1 VAHLFGKK
9 LSRLEIEER
18 SGSMAQFAGVRLMT
32 LEDGVE
38 RGIRTLEFRTGSG
51 LKFNVLI
58 DRSFDI
64 ADCEYK
70 GNSIGWQSPTGFRN
84 PALHEYEGE
93 GGLSWLRSFSGLLI
107 TCGLDHTL
115 FMNEENADHFNY
127 APRKTVSSS
136 LHGRIGTIP
145 GKLISY
151 GETWNGDECTLYC
164 EGVVV
169 QATVFG
175 EDLHLIR
182 RIEVDVGTSEIHI
195 KDRVINH
202 GFNRT
207 PHMFCYHI
215 NIGYPIL
222 DEGSEYI
229 APIIDTPWAAHAGAD
244 YQKQGVGYNQMPAP
258 QKKFHEQVWQHEMA
272 QDSAGKTQSALVN
285 NRIGLGFSVET
296 NKKEF
301 PAQFEWQNFQ
311 SGLYALGIEPSTHH
325 VLGKEFARE
334 RNELIWL
341 EHNDERSYH
350 TVFRIHEGSEEI
362 EKLRTRIKSLA
373 VQTSEPYPEPS
384 GSYAEIKHE

>member
-1 VAHLFGKK
+1 
-9 LSRLEIEER
+9 
-18 SGSMAQFAGVRLMT
+18 MAQFAGVRLMT

-84 PALHEYEGE
+84 PGLHEYEGE

-127 APRKTVSSS
+127 SPRKTVSSS

-145 GKLISY
+145 GKLIAY
-151 GETWNGDECTLYC
+151 GESWNGDECTLYC

-175 EDLHLIR
+175 EDLHLLR
-182 RIEVDVGTSEIHI
+182 RIEVNVGTSEIHI

-229 APIIDTPWAAHAGAD
+229 APIVDTPWAAHAGAD
-244 YQKQGVGYNQMPAP
+244 YQKQGIGFNQMPAP

-272 QDSAGKTQSALVN
+272 ADAAGKTQSALVN
-285 NRIGLGFSVET
+285 NRIGLGFSIET
-296 NKKEF
+296 NKSEF
-301 PAQFEWQNFQ
+301 PAQLEWQNFQ

-334 RNELIWL
+334 RGELIWL
-341 EHNDERSYH
+341 EHNDERNYH
-350 TVFRIHEGSEEI
+350 TVFRIHEGSDEI
-362 EKLRTRIKSLA
+362 NALRSRIQSLA
-373 VQTSEPYPEPS
+373 VQPSDPYPQPS
-384 GSYAEIKHE
+384 GKYMELKHE

>member
-1 VAHLFGKK
+1 MAHLFGKK

-18 SGSMAQFAGVRLMT
+18 SGSLAQFAGVRLMT

-70 GNSIGWQSPTGFRN
+70 GNAIGWQSPTGFRN

-127 APRKTVSSS
+127 SPRKTVSSS

-145 GKLISY
+145 GKLIGY
-151 GETWNGDECTLYC
+151 GESWSGDDCTLYC

-175 EDLHLIR
+175 EDLHLVR
-182 RIEVDVGTSEIHI
+182 RIEVNVGTSEIHI

-207 PHMFCYHI
+207 PHMFCYHV

-222 DEGSEYI
+222 DEASEYI
-229 APIIDTPWAAHAGAD
+229 APIVDTPWAAHAGAD
-244 YQKQGVGYNQMPAP
+244 YKLQGIGYSQMPAP

-272 QDSAGKTQSALVN
+272 ADAQGKTQSALVN

-296 NKKEF
+296 NKSEF

-341 EHNDERSYH
+341 EHNDERNYH
-350 TVFRIHEGSEEI
+350 TIFRIHEGSDEI
-362 EKLRTRIKSLA
+362 NALRTRIQTLA
-373 VQTSEPYPEPS
+373 LQPSDPYPQPS
-384 GSYAEIKHE
+384 GKYLELKHE

>member
-1 VAHLFGKK
+1 MAHLFGKK

-18 SGSMAQFAGVRLMT
+18 SGSLAQFAGVRLMT

-70 GNSIGWQSPTGFRN
+70 GNAIGWQSPTGFRN

-127 APRKTVSSS
+127 SPRKTVSSS

-145 GKLISY
+145 GKLIGY
-151 GETWNGDECTLYC
+151 GESWSGDDCTLYC

-175 EDLHLIR
+175 EDLHLVR
-182 RIEVDVGTSEIHI
+182 RIEVNVGTSEIHI

-207 PHMFCYHI
+207 PHMFCYHV

-222 DEGSEYI
+222 DEASEYI
-229 APIIDTPWAAHAGAD
+229 APIVDTPWAAHAGAD
-244 YQKQGVGYNQMPAP
+244 YKMQGIGYNQMPAP
-258 QKKFHEQVWQHEMA
+258 QKKFHEQVWQHKMA
-272 QDSAGKTQSALVN
+272 ADAQGKTQSALVN

-296 NKKEF
+296 NKSEF

-341 EHNDERSYH
+341 EHNDERKYH
-350 TVFRIHEGSEEI
+350 TIFRIHDGSEEI
-362 EKLRTRIKSLA
+362 NALRTRIQSLA
-373 VQTSEPYPEPS
+373 LQPSDPFPQPS
-384 GSYAEIKHE
+384 GKYMELKHE

>member
-1 VAHLFGKK
+1 MAHLFGKK

-84 PALHEYEGE
+84 PGLHEYEGE

-127 APRKTVSSS
+127 SPRKTVSSS

-145 GKLISY
+145 GKLIGY

-175 EDLHLIR
+175 EDLHLVR
-182 RIEVDVGTSEIHI
+182 RIEVNVGTSEIHI
-195 KDRVINH
+195 KDSVINH

-244 YQKQGVGYNQMPAP
+244 YQKQGIGYNQMPAP

-272 QDSAGKTQSALVN
+272 ADAAGKTQSALVN
-285 NRIGLGFSVET
+285 NRIGLGFSIET
-296 NKKEF
+296 NKSEF

-334 RNELIWL
+334 RGELIWL
-341 EHNDERSYH
+341 EHNDERNYH
-350 TVFRIHEGSEEI
+350 TVFRIHEGSDEI
-362 EKLRTRIKSLA
+362 NALRSRIQSLA
-373 VQTSEPYPEPS
+373 VQPSDPYPQPS
-384 GSYAEIKHE
+384 GKYMELKHE

>member
-1 VAHLFGKK
+1 
-9 LSRLEIEER
+9 
-18 SGSMAQFAGVRLMT
+18 MAQFAGVRLMT

-84 PALHEYEGE
+84 PGLHEYEGE

-115 FMNEENADHFNY
+115 FMNEENAEHFNY
-127 APRKTVSSS
+127 SPRKTVSSS

-145 GKLISY
+145 GKLIGY

-182 RIEVDVGTSEIHI
+182 RIEVNVGTSEIHI

-244 YQKQGVGYNQMPAP
+244 YQKQGIGYNQMPAP

-272 QDSAGKTQSALVN
+272 ADAAGKTQSALVN
-285 NRIGLGFSVET
+285 NRIGLGFSIET
-296 NKKEF
+296 NKSEF
-301 PAQFEWQNFQ
+301 PAQLEWQNFQ

-334 RNELIWL
+334 RGELIWL
-341 EHNDERSYH
+341 EHNDERNYH
-350 TVFRIHEGSEEI
+350 TVFRIHEGSDEI
-362 EKLRTRIKSLA
+362 NALRSRIQSLA
-373 VQTSEPYPEPS
+373 VQPSDPYPQPS
-384 GSYAEIKHE
+384 GKYMELKHE

>member
-84 PALHEYEGE
+84 PGLHEYEGE

-127 APRKTVSSS
+127 SPRKTVSSS

-145 GKLISY
+145 GKLIGY

-175 EDLHLIR
+175 EDLHLLR
-182 RIEVDVGTSEIHI
+182 RIEVNVGTSEIHI

-244 YQKQGVGYNQMPAP
+244 YQKQGIGYNQMPAP

-272 QDSAGKTQSALVN
+272 ADAAGKTQSALVN
-285 NRIGLGFSVET
+285 NRIGLGFSIET
-296 NKKEF
+296 NKSEF

-334 RNELIWL
+334 RGELIWL
-341 EHNDERSYH
+341 EHNDERNYH
-350 TVFRIHEGSEEI
+350 TVFRIHEGSDEI
-362 EKLRTRIKSLA
+362 NALRSRIQSLA
-373 VQTSEPYPEPS
+373 VQPSDPYLQPS
-384 GSYAEIKHE
+384 GKYMELKHE

>member
-1 VAHLFGKK
+1 MAHLFGKK

-84 PALHEYEGE
+84 PGLHEYEGE

-127 APRKTVSSS
+127 SPRKTVSSS

-145 GKLISY
+145 GKLIAY
-151 GETWNGDECTLYC
+151 GESWNGDECTLYC

-175 EDLHLIR
+175 EDLHLLR
-182 RIEVDVGTSEIHI
+182 RIEVNVGTSEIHI

-229 APIIDTPWAAHAGAD
+229 APIVDTPWAAHAGAD
-244 YQKQGVGYNQMPAP
+244 YQKQGIGFNQMPAP

-272 QDSAGKTQSALVN
+272 ADAAGKTQSALVN
-285 NRIGLGFSVET
+285 NRIGLGFSIET
-296 NKKEF
+296 NKSEF
-301 PAQFEWQNFQ
+301 PAQLEWQNFQ

-334 RNELIWL
+334 RGELIWL
-341 EHNDERSYH
+341 EHNDERNYH
-350 TVFRIHEGSEEI
+350 TVFRIHEGSIEI
-362 EKLRTRIKSLA
+362 NALRSRIQSLA
-373 VQTSEPYPEPS
+373 VQPSDPYPQPS
-384 GSYAEIKHE
+384 GKYMELKHE